1 MKKSKSERIFNI
13 FNVTFMIILTIVTV
27 YPFLNQLAM
36 SLSSSSAILNGKVTI
51 FPVDFTLNTYID
63 IAKEKDFWIN
73 YKNTIVYTL
82 SGTILG
88 LTLTATCA
96 YALSKKNLIGSK
108 LILRLIVFT
117 MFFGGGLIP
126 TYMLMKNLNLIG
138 TIWAILIPAAIVPY
152 HLLIMKTYF
161 EGLPAELEEAA
172 KIDGLGQFGYFMRIV
187 LPLSK
192 PIIATMTLFI
202 AVIYWNDWFSALIYL
217 SDKSQYPVTLYLR
230 NAMMG
235 AAMASQ
241 TGQTIDAT
249 TKSVPQSIQAASM
262 ILVILPVLC
271 IYPFVQKHFVKGVMI
286 GAIKG

>member
-1 MKKSKSERIFNI
+1 MRKSKGERVFNVFNI
-13 FNVTFMIILTIVTV
+13 IFMTILVLLTI
-27 YPFLNQLAM
+27 YPFLNQLAI
-36 SLSSSSAILNGKVTI
+36 SLSSTTGILNEGVTI
-51 FPVDFTLNTYID
+51 FPKGFNIDTYVD
-63 IAKEKDFWIN
+63 IAKEKDFWLS
-73 YKNTIVYTL
+73 YGNTIIYTV

-88 LTLTATCA
+88 LVLTTTTSF
-96 YALSKKNLIGSK
+96 ALSKKGLWGGNKVLK
-108 LILRLIVFT
+108 MIVFT

-126 TYMLMKNLNLIG
+126 TFMLYKNLHLTG
-138 TIWAILIPAAIVPY
+138 TIWAVLLPMAIVPY

-161 EGLPAELEEAA
+161 EGLPSELEDAA
-172 KIDGLGQFGYFMRIV
+172 KIDGLGQFGYFLRIV

-192 PIIATMTLFI
+192 PILATMTLFI
-202 AVIYWNDWFSALIYL
+202 AVLYWNDWFSALIFL
-217 SDKSQYPVTLYLR
+217 NDKAQYPVTLYLR

-241 TGQTIDAT
+241 NGETIDAT

-286 GAIKG
+286 GAVKG

>member
-1 MKKSKSERIFNI
+1 MRKSKGEKI
-13 FNVTFMIILTIVTV
+13 FNVFNVIFMIVLVTV
-27 YPFLNQLAM
+27 TMYPFLNQLAI
-36 SLSSSSAILNGKVTI
+36 SLSSTTGILNEGVTLL
-51 FPVDFTLNTYID
+51 PKDFTFKTYVD
-63 IAKEKDFWIN
+63 IAKEKDFWIS
-73 YKNTIVYTL
+73 YGNTIIYTV

-88 LTLTATCA
+88 LVLTTTTA
-96 YALSKKNLIGSK
+96 YALAKKGLWGGNV
-108 LILRLIVFT
+108 ILKMIVFT
-117 MFFGGGLIP
+117 MFFAGGLIP
-126 TYMLMKNLNLIG
+126 TFMLYKNLNLTG
-138 TIWAILIPAAIVPY
+138 TIWAILLPMAIVPY

-161 EGLPAELEEAA
+161 EGLPGELEDAA
-172 KIDGLGQFGYFMRIV
+172 KIDGLGQFGYFIRIV

-202 AVIYWNDWFSALIYL
+202 AVLYWNDWFSALIFL
-217 SDKSQYPVTLYLR
+217 NDKAQYPVTLYLR

-241 TGQTIDAT
+241 TGETIDAT